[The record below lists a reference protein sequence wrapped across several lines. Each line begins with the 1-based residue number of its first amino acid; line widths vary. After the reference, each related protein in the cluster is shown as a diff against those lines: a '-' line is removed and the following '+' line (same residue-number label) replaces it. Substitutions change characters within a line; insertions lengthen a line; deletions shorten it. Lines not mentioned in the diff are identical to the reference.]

1 MPRRGPRWA
10 ALCLLFGAT
19 GAGGP
24 GCAAWCVEGDTIVT
38 HRKGDAPEPRE
49 APRDGQYALHNM
61 YWKLRPI
68 RTRPLWRG
76 DPLGFR
82 REGEDKVVAIA
93 GDREY
98 VLNDGN
104 YVWKRR

>member
-1 MPRRGPRWA
+1 MPRRGMGRA
-10 ALCLLFGAT
+10 VLCLVVGAT
-19 GAGGP
+19 AAAAP
-24 GCAAWCVEGDTIVT
+24 GCAAWCVEGDTVMT

-49 APRDGQYALHNM
+49 APSDGEYALHNM
-61 YWKLRPI
+61 YWNLRPI
-68 RTRPLWRG
+68 RTRNLWRG

-104 YVWKRR
+104 YVWKRK

>member
-1 MPRRGPRWA
+1 MSRRRVRG
-10 ALCLLFGAT
+10 ALLCVLVGAT
-19 GAGGP
+19 TTGSP
-24 GCAAWCVEGDTIVT
+24 GCAAWCVEGDTIMT

-49 APRDGQYALHNM
+49 APSDGEYALHNM
-61 YWKLRPI
+61 YWNLRPI
-68 RTRPLWRG
+68 RSRNLWRG

-104 YVWKRR
+104 YVWKRK